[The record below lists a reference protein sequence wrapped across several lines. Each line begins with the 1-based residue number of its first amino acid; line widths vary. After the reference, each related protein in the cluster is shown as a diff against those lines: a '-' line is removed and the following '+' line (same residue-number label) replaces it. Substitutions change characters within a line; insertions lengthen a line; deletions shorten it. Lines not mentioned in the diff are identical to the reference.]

1 MEKQGIGKMAAK
13 LASKAVPT
21 QEQTNQ
27 FARTAGMFTKHVVGS
42 TVKPLHTLWHE
53 VLGFIFLAFSGL
65 GAWKL
70 FSSEKKLE
78 LPQFLIAVIFIGV
91 VGAYGASS
99 VMKARRIAGKRFFRK
114 NK

>member
-1 MEKQGIGKMAAK
+1 MAAK
-13 LASKAVPT
+13 LANKAVPT

-42 TVKPLHTLWHE
+42 TVKPLHSLWHE
-53 VLGFIFLAFSGL
+53 VLGFVFLTFSGL

-78 LPQFLIAVIFIGV
+78 VPQFLIALIFIVV
-91 VGAYGASS
+91 VGGYGASS
-99 VMKARRIAGKRFFRK
+99 VLKARKIAGKSFFRK
-114 NK
+114 DK